1 MSFRS
6 PRVFFSNTSN
16 ADICLFRA
24 KRGVSGV
31 EAAGDAVCWLS
42 ARVRAF
48 VSGVAGVG
56 LSLTRRKFGG
66 GVGSTLGEC
75 ASMVCARILLAGA
88 SASVHDHFR
97 RVPD

>member
-1 MSFRS
+1 MFLW
-6 PRVFFSNTSN
+6 NTSN

-31 EAAGDAVCWLS
+31 EAAGDAVWLVL
-42 ARVRAF
+42 RGCAF

-66 GVGSTLGEC
+66 GVGSTLGVR
-75 ASMVCARILLAGA
+75 ASMVCARDPPRGGKR
-88 SASVHDHFR
+88 SVHDHFR